1 MKNIQLLTK
10 TVEKWR
16 QGGFASDR
24 QKPSSDSSTNHA
36 KPLIR
41 SLEDASKMK
50 LWMLLLSP
58 LSLAGVKPT
67 NKPVCP
73 RQSKARSPISFMLA
87 VICLTSVIGTRF
99 YNQPKLAVG
108 TPAPK
113 TIIAPR
119 TARFPDYKTTEELR
133 RATQRGAVSVLKI
146 DPDRTEQIQR
156 TLQQHLSQG
165 DEFREILGVYPFAP
179 TQILSESSQQYLRN
193 ASPWEWLTIISQV
206 KPYDRRQGTRNSS
219 ESSVRKE
226 GSENLPTIVRWAL
239 SHHLLSELGNQ
250 ALAELKLYQ
259 QQSDSES
266 FNYLIDTII
275 EARQRYSRAI
285 AALSATQPQ
294 SANPIYDQTFFN
306 LSDGE
311 WEITKQGIQQ
321 IAQMVLTQG
330 IPAGLPQE
338 LLKKALKMQLET
350 QVPLESQ
357 ALATRILLNSLRH
370 NLVEDT
376 EATSRLAKQ
385 AVAEVKTIYVSINA
399 GEVIVE
405 AGEIIEQN
413 DLVLLDGFGLSQ
425 RGINWMGLIML
436 AGGVSL
442 GVVFFWFVEHH
453 SYSPL
458 RRRDHLL
465 ILLLTLSTP
474 LLLYFKL
481 PLTSLPAIG
490 LWIGNFYGSTLAGTV
505 ILLIGLLLPIGMEID
520 PAILFANIAGG
531 LLGGIVGGKMR
542 TREELALLGLGVGL
556 IQGIVYLI
564 VTLILTATAP
574 ALWSTILMSAGLQAL
589 LGVASSIVAL
599 GVSPYLEQGFDLI
612 TPIRLAELS
621 NLNRPL
627 LKRLAAEAPGT
638 FQHTLFVSSLAE
650 AAAKELGCN
659 VELIRAG
666 TLYHD
671 IGKMHDP
678 LGFIENQMNGV
689 NKHDE
694 INDPWKSAQII
705 KKHVTQGLVMAK
717 RARLPKALQAFI
729 PEHQGTMLIAYFY
742 HQAQQRAAAEG
753 LPPVAEADFR
763 YDGPIPQSRETGIVM
778 LADSCEAALRSLK
791 DATPEEAL
799 SMVNKI
805 FRARWQDN
813 QLIESGL
820 RREDMPKIAEIFV
833 QVWQQFNHK
842 RIAYPKAALQIKH

>member
-1 MKNIQLLTK
+1 MKNIQSLTK

-16 QGGFASDR
+16 QGCSAQRR
-24 QKPSSDSSTNHA
+24 QKPPSESRTNHA
-36 KPLIR
+36 EPLTTSLQDR
-41 SLEDASKMK
+41 SKIN
-50 LWMLLLSP
+50 LWLLQLSH
-58 LSLAGVKPT
+58 LSLAGVSHT
-67 NKPVCP
+67 NRPAYS
-73 RQSKARSPISFMLA
+73 RQSKARSPLSFMFA
-87 VICLTSVIGTRF
+87 VICLTSAIGTRF
-99 YNQPKLAVG
+99 YNQPRLAVG
-108 TPAPK
+108 TPAPT
-113 TIIAPR
+113 TIVAPR
-119 TARFPDYKTTEELR
+119 TARFPDYKTTEEIR
-133 RATQRGAVSVLKI
+133 KAAQRGAIPVLKI
-146 DPDRTEQIQR
+146 DPDRTEQIQKN
-156 TLQQHLSQG
+156 LQQYLDQG
-165 DEFREILGVYPFAP
+165 NELREIAGVFPFAP
-179 TQILSESSQQYLRN
+179 TQILSESSQLYLRK
-193 ASPWEWLTIISQV
+193 ASPWEWLTILAQV
-206 KPYDRRQGTRNSS
+206 RQDQSPETKQNAPTPSVTEK
-219 ESSVRKE
+219 ESNNVSI
-226 GSENLPTIVRWAL
+226 IVRWAL
-239 SHHLLSELGNQ
+239 NNRMLTELGNQ
-250 ALAELKLYQ
+250 ALAELKLYR

-266 FNYLIDTII
+266 FNYLINTII
-275 EARQRYSRAI
+275 DVRKRYPHAI
-285 AALSATQPQ
+285 AALSPGKPNSLA
-294 SANPIYDQTFFN
+294 SIYDPTFFN

-311 WEITKQGIQQ
+311 WEITQQGIQRVAKL
-321 IAQMVLTQG
+321 ILAQG
-330 IPAGLPQE
+330 IPEGLPPEVLNNVLE
-338 LLKKALKMQLET
+338 LQLRD
-350 QVPLESQ
+350 QVPLAAES
-357 ALATRILLNSLRH
+357 LAKQILTRTLRP
-370 NLVEDT
+370 NLTEDL
-376 EATSRLAKQ
+376 EATSRRAKQ
-385 AVAEVKTIYVSINA
+385 AVAEVQTIYVSINA
-399 GEVIVE
+399 GEVIVT
-405 AGEIIEQN
+405 AGEIIEAN

-436 AGGVSL
+436 AGGVGL
-442 GVVFFWFVEHH
+442 AVGIFWFVENR

-481 PLTSLPAIG
+481 PIISLPAIG
-490 LWIGNFYGSTLAGTV
+490 LWIGNFYGSTLAATV
-505 ILLIGLLLPIGMEID
+505 VALVGLLLPVGMDID
-520 PAILFANIAGG
+520 PAILLANVAGG
-531 LLGGIVGGKMR
+531 LIGGIVGGKMR

-556 IQGIVYLI
+556 TQFIVYLI
-564 VTLILTATAP
+564 VTLIISATAP
-574 ALWSTILMSAGLQAL
+574 AVWSTILMGAASQAL
-589 LGVASSIVAL
+589 IGVAWSIVAL
-599 GVSPYLEQGFDLI
+599 GVSPYLEQGFDLV

-659 VELIRAG
+659 VELTRAG

-678 LGFIENQMNGV
+678 LGFIENQMNGL

-694 INDPWKSAQII
+694 INDPWKSAEII

-753 LPPVAEADFR
+753 RPPVAESDFR
-763 YDGPIPQSRETGIVM
+763 YDGPIPQSRETAIVM

-799 SMVNKI
+799 NMVNRI

-813 QLIESGL
+813 QLVDSGL

-842 RIAYPKAALQIKH
+842 RIAYPKAALPSKH